1 MQVRAKGYP
10 GTRHLQVLQGLGNQ
24 GMVSSICAAQMTTP
38 SAADYGYRP
47 VVSSVVERMKLS
59 LPK

>member
-1 MQVRAKGYP
+1 
-10 GTRHLQVLQGLGNQ
+10 
-24 GMVSSICAAQMTTP
+24 MVSSICAAQMTTP